1 MDSVDNPLL
10 AAMQVFV
17 SVVDSG
23 SFSESAR
30 RLGISQ
36 PSVSRQVN
44 ALEERLGVRLLQ
56 RSTRRLSLTEAGQ
69 IYYEKVRRIQQDLL
83 EAQQSVS
90 GFRETP
96 SGVLKVSTSY
106 AWVEMITP
114 LLSEFL
120 QQYPQIKLDI
130 ECNDQLQDMIEDQL
144 DLVIRVGALEDSS
157 FIAVPLSSIRLVVCA
172 SQTYLQRHGAP
183 RTAADLSN
191 HPFIVFRDFN
201 RILVTQG
208 GEPPQQVKVAGPVSS
223 NAVSVMLAALQQH
236 LGLAVLPDL
245 LVNALLETGELVNLM
260 PEAEFQVV
268 NLPVSHVYALYSN
281 RRHLPAK
288 VRAFLDFFRPRF
300 RDPVN

>member
-1 MDSVDNPLL
+1 MDTVDNQLL

-36 PSVSRQVN
+36 PSASRQVN
-44 ALEERLGVRLLQ
+44 ALEEHLGVRLLQ

-69 IYYEKVRRIQQDLL
+69 IYYEKARRIQQDLL

-96 SGVLKVSTSY
+96 SGVLRISTSY

-130 ECNDQLQDMIEDQL
+130 ECNDQVQNIIEDQL

-157 FIAVPLSSIRLVVCA
+157 FIAAPISPIRMVACA
-172 SQTYLQRHGAP
+172 TRTYLQRNGAP
-183 RTAADLSN
+183 WTAADLSN
-191 HPFIVFRDFN
+191 HSFVVHRNFSRM
-201 RILVTQG
+201 LVIQG
-208 GEPPQQVKVAGPVSS
+208 DEPPQPIKAAGLVSS
-223 NAVSVMLAALQQH
+223 NALSVMLAALRQH

-245 LVNALLETGELVNLM
+245 LINHLLETGELVNLM
-260 PEAEFQVV
+260 PEAEFQII
-268 NLPVSHVYALYSN
+268 NFPVSHVYALYSD
-281 RRHLPAK
+281 RKHLPAK
-288 VRAFLDFFRPRF
+288 VRAFLDFFRPRL
-300 RDPVN
+300 R

>member
-1 MDSVDNPLL
+1 ML

-44 ALEERLGVRLLQ
+44 ALEEHLGVRLLQ

-69 IYYEKVRRIQQDLL
+69 IYYEKARRIQQDVL

-90 GFRETP
+90 GFREAP
-96 SGVLKVSTSY
+96 SGVLKISTPY
-106 AWVEMITP
+106 VWVETKITP
-114 LLSEFL
+114 WLSEFL
-120 QQYPQIKLDI
+120 QQYPEIKLDI
-130 ECNDQLQDMIEDQL
+130 ECNDQVQDMIEDQL
-144 DLVIRVGALEDSS
+144 DLLIRVGELEDSS
-157 FIAVPLSSIRLVVCA
+157 LVAVPLGSIRLVLCA
-172 SQTYLQRHGAP
+172 TPTYLQRHGVP
-183 RTAADLSN
+183 RTAADLNN
-191 HPFIVFRDFN
+191 HPFIVFKDFN
-201 RILVTQG
+201 RILVTQD
-208 GEPPQQVKVAGPVSS
+208 GEPQQQVKVDGPVSS
-223 NAVSVMLAALQQH
+223 NTVSVMLAALHQH

-245 LVNALLETGELVNLM
+245 LINHLLESGELVNLM
-260 PEAEFQVV
+260 PEAEFHVK
-268 NLPVSHVYALYSN
+268 NLPISQVCALYSN

-300 RDPVN
+300 G